1 MGPGPR
7 HSLRCPLASPPSRP
21 PLPPPG
27 VTPARLNTVPGIEHR
42 LTRTMVYVRTL
53 FVKRISFEGV
63 EMTRIQ
69 VAVTGRPAAPAGY
82 PRRWLAA
89 IIMIVGAL
97 MDMIDVTIVNVALP
111 TIRRDLHA
119 SATQL
124 EWVISGYMLAFA
136 AGLIIAGNLGDRLGR
151 KRIFLLGVGF
161 FGLASLAA
169 GLSGSGAEL
178 IAARVVQG
186 AAAAAMAPQVLATFR
201 AIFGREERGKA
212 FGIYGAMLGFA
223 SAIGL
228 VLGGLLTSA
237 NLFGWEW
244 RSVFYVNIPVAVAAL
259 IAGARFVAGM
269 QGFFIA
275 FALWL
280 QAGEHFSPL
289 KAGLTAVAFSVGSFI
304 AAPVAVPLAQKA
316 GRRILAGGAVLMV
329 AGIGGVA
336 LAAPHVG
343 LNGSPW
349 PIVPGLVVAGAGL
362 ALLVIPLVNV
372 VLAAVPAE
380 VAGGASGLFST
391 AQQLGGALGVAL
403 LGSVFFGYLN
413 GHSFEAAL
421 VHTAP
426 YAMGAFALCGVLA
439 LLLPR
444 TAVSEEALTES

>member
-1 MGPGPR
+1 AV
-7 HSLRCPLASPPSRP
+7 PLARKAGRRILAGGAVLMVAGIGGVALAAPHVGVNGSPWPI
-21 PLPPPG
+21 
-27 VTPARLNTVPGIEHR
+27 VPG
-42 LTRTMVYVRTL
+42 LV
-53 FVKRISFEGV
+53 
-63 EMTRIQ
+63 
-69 VAVTGRPAAPAGY
+69 VAGAG
-82 PRRWLAA
+82 LALLV
-89 IIMIVGAL
+89 IPL
-97 MDMIDVTIVNVALP
+97 VNVVLAL
-111 TIRRDLHA
+111 IEARR
-119 SATQL
+119 SSR
-124 EWVISGYMLAFA
+124 SGQGVAPLLRAGLFRVPAFA
-136 AGLIIAGNLGDRLGR
+136 AGM
-151 KRIFLLGVGF
+151 GVQLAF
-161 FGLASLAA
+161 F
-169 GLSGSGAEL
+169 
-178 IAARVVQG
+178 
-186 AAAAAMAPQVLATFR
+186 
-201 AIFGREERGKA
+201 
-212 FGIYGAMLGFA
+212 
-223 SAIGL
+223 
-228 VLGGLLTSA
+228 
-237 NLFGWEW
+237 
-244 RSVFYVNIPVAVAAL
+244 
-259 IAGARFVAGM
+259 AGM
-269 QGFFIA
+269 QGFFLA

-280 QAGEHFSPL
+280 QAGQHFSPL

-336 LAAPHVG
+336 LAAPHIG
-343 LNGSPW
+343 PNGSPW